1 MPVYSPLL
9 QEEQGEEEIS
19 PKLLLGRRA
28 RTFQS
33 RLVLDLKDSAHMK
46 EEMQQESSKED
57 ESEGP
62 SSPLCSSLRAIR
74 RARAFGGSEAALLS
88 SAKAK
93 TWLLHLDGK
102 EQHEDSA
109 PAGLSQAALDQLTG
123 AEENDEHPAYT
134 HGLDQLTGA
143 EENDEHPDY
152 THGSDG
158 KEFETDDDNSEEN
171 CLLQQKRH
179 RAFPNLHLSWVS
191 KIPSGGEDGGKCS
204 GLSQTDLD
212 DNCVFMKRFVTEAST
227 DCTESSEVLWEQESA
242 LLCVKR
248 LKAFGGVGEA
258 CAMSEQIMDT
268 KIDSGRHRG
277 LSQADLD
284 DLGVQES
291 IDGVTPSAICSSGQ
305 DRGQP
310 RETSP
315 IGQEGMLLRA
325 RRMRAFLG
333 SKSATSFAEQ
343 ALAQAT
349 DSDPGQSCTV
359 DTSATGSGLRAR
371 RGTSQ
376 LELDMLCVEGA
387 EELEKSMG
395 VPSRASRVASPQRK
409 RSPTKEQG
417 ASPTRGGA

>member
-9 QEEQGEEEIS
+9 QEEEEEIS

-28 RTFQS
+28 RTFQR

-123 AEENDEHPAYT
+123 AEEND
-134 HGLDQLTGA
+134 
-143 EENDEHPDY
+143 
-152 THGSDG
+152 GSDG
-158 KEFETDDDNSEEN
+158 KEFETDDDNNSEEN

-179 RAFPNLHLSWVS
+179 RAFPNLPLSWVS

-212 DNCVFMKRFVTEAST
+212 DNCVHEPVSEAST

-268 KIDSGRHRG
+268 KIDSGNRRG

-310 RETSP
+310 GETSP

-387 EELEKSMG
+387 EELEKSMD